1 MKDVILV
8 PKGKSPLDVL
18 AEMGK
23 RTADAWIFM
32 HEDVIESLREICDKE
47 EHLGGGDWALYWYG
61 TSSIGILPPPCKV
74 FLSARTFEGP
84 WKSIPCIEAIDIAFN
99 KRCDNPKEIIFLKM
113 AD

>member
-8 PKGKSPLDVL
+8 PKGKSPLAVL
-18 AEMGK
+18 AEMGEQTK
-23 RTADAWIFM
+23 EAWIFM
-32 HEDVIESLREICDKE
+32 HDDVIKSLREMCDE
-47 EHLGGGDWALYWYG
+47 ENFLGGDDWALYWYG
-61 TSSIGILPPPCKV
+61 TSIGILQPPCKV

-84 WKSIPCIEAIDIAFN
+84 WKSISCIKAIDIAFN